1 MLGVALVSNKQPPS
15 RWLAILPLLTA
26 LAMVRSFAY
35 PGLAGRLFAGTV
47 LIVSLALAVTT
58 LWPRKRP

>member
-1 MLGVALVSNKQPPS
+1 MSLRLRTDPPPP

-26 LAMVRSFAY
+26 FAMVRSFAY
-35 PGLAGRLFAGTV
+35 DPGLAGGLFAGTLLV
-47 LIVSLALAVTT
+47 VSLALAVTT